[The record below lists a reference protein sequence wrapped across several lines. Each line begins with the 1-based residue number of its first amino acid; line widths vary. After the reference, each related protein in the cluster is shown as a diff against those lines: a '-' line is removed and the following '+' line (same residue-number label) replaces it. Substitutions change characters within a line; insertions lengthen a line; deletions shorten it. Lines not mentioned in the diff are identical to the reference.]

1 MAASS
6 TSLAFHS
13 TLVATPS
20 EFLTKIAEW
29 DHEKPETN
37 KHYDGVSFLD
47 TNEGTI
53 TGHLPSYNFRR
64 IEKLDH
70 THPNNLIIGVGGV
83 INLGLVVSRV
93 RALKS
98 LPDREFAVLLVDLNE
113 TYRSVWE
120 RVFSIVGKNESVEGA
135 RADYTSYLQSGE
147 IGLYHDT
154 KIYPTAGEYGFL
166 ETQKNYEIIRN
177 LVLNNRIYFSKFDMT
192 DEASSKKLRE
202 VVDASGWHIDT
213 YNVSNVAA
221 VSNLDTPMRPC
232 IGPALFAPAA
242 RHLAME
248 GTIFT
253 AAKIFNEPEL
263 IDGRVMYRLGGGGC
277 TQFVIQMDT
286 TKIENMETVLRHPET
301 FENKESFLEDVREL
315 FAGMIKGEVIPYHIY
330 GFVFA
335 LPEPLLVAFFSELI
349 EMANLKP
356 EDDSFG
362 SIEDRKKAVLTI
374 IDRLVSYGVNL
385 AEYQTAFRAALESFK
400 SRSDL
405 TLSDLEKIDQ
415 FINEDV
421 IPLVT
426 AVRTRS
432 QVPTYLFGVNR

>member
-1 MAASS
+1 
-6 TSLAFHS
+6 
-13 TLVATPS
+13 
-20 EFLTKIAEW
+20 
-29 DHEKPETN
+29 
-37 KHYDGVSFLD
+37 
-47 TNEGTI
+47 
-53 TGHLPSYNFRR
+53 
-64 IEKLDH
+64 

-83 INLGLVVSRV
+83 INLSLVVSRV
-93 RALKS
+93 QALKS
-98 LPDREFAVLLVDLNE
+98 SPDREFAVLLVDINE

-135 RADYTSYLQSGE
+135 RADYRAYLKSGE
-147 IGLYHDT
+147 IGLHHES

-166 ETQKNYEIIRN
+166 ETQENYEIIRN
-177 LVLNNRIYFSKFDMT
+177 LALNKRIYFSKFDMT

-221 VSNLDTPMRPC
+221 VSNLDTSRYPA

-263 IDGRVMYRLGGGGC
+263 IDGEVMYRIGGGGC
-277 TQFVIQMDT
+277 TQFVIQMDK
-286 TKIENMETVLRHPET
+286 TKIENMENVLRQPET
-301 FENKESFLEDVREL
+301 FDSAESFLEDVREL

-335 LPEPLLVAFFSELI
+335 LPEPLLVAFFGELI
-349 EMANLKP
+349 EMASLKP
-356 EDDSFG
+356 EDDSIG
-362 SIEDRKKAVLTI
+362 SIQDRKKAVLTI

-385 AEYQTAFRAALESFK
+385 PEYEIAFIIALESFT

-415 FINEDV
+415 FIKDDV
-421 IPLVT
+421 VPLVT
-426 AVRTRS
+426 AMHSR
-432 QVPTYLFGVNR
+432 P